1 MIMKTWTLRLLATV
15 VLIAGFLLVII
26 LNPILTYANT
36 TSAGAVTIYHQQKL
50 DVDLI
55 SSSSQ
60 ALEILKTSPWYH
72 DGLHL
77 EICLNDGSTYPTI
90 IRTLRGPAFAW
101 GFYNKV
107 VLQGNVNA
115 AANTVELNG
124 YRWNLTQLL
133 AHELTHCMQYDRL
146 GLLKSK
152 PVASIPDWKWEG
164 YAEYVARQ
172 GANRHD
178 FVTDL
183 DRLDKTDTNAWAVTL
198 DDGTVAP
205 RNYYEA
211 WLLVRFCLDIKKMTY
226 EELLTD
232 SRTEEEWKQQMRN

>member
-1 MIMKTWTLRLLATV
+1 MRTWALRLFATV
-15 VLIAGFLLVII
+15 ALIAGLLLVII
-26 LNPILTYANT
+26 LNPILSYANK
-36 TSAGAVTIYHQQKL
+36 TSTGAVTMYHQQKL
-50 DVDLI
+50 DKDLI
-55 SSSSQ
+55 SSLSQ
-60 ALEILKTSPWYH
+60 ALEKLKTSPWYR
-72 DGLHL
+72 DGLRL
-77 EICLNDGSTYPTI
+77 EICLNDGSTYPSI

-107 VLQGNVNA
+107 VLQGKVNA

-133 AHELTHCMQYDRL
+133 AHEMTHCMQYDRL

-152 PVASIPDWKWEG
+152 PIASIPDWKWEG

-183 DRLDKTDTNAWAVTL
+183 DRLDKTDANAWAVTL

-205 RNYYEA
+205 RNYNEA

-226 EELLTD
+226 EELLAD
-232 SRTEEEWKQQMRN
+232 SRTEGEWRKQMRN